1 MEIRLMGRGTSGIL
15 WILQFQW
22 IIMVK
27 KRSEFGLNLI
37 AEVRKQFTMKTVVV
51 PIILEALET
60 FPK

>member
-1 MEIRLMGRGTSGIL
+1 MENRLMGRGTSGIS

-27 KRSEFGLNLI
+27 KRSEFGMNLI

>member
-1 MEIRLMGRGTSGIL
+1 MGRRKSGIL

-27 KRSEFGLNLI
+27 KRSEFGMNLI